1 MITVTAKEK
10 YSDILTDE
18 ALEFLG
24 SLVAM
29 FGPLRDDLLASRSDI
44 ASHRRT
50 TGTNLDYPFTTADI
64 RSSDWQVADIPNDLR
79 DRRVEITGPT
89 DRKMVIN
96 ALNSGAKA
104 FMADFEDSLSPTW
117 QNVMEGQQNLRDAVR
132 REITYE
138 HPAKGTYRL
147 VDDPA
152 VLMVRP
158 RGLHLDEYNIEFDGE
173 VVPAS
178 LVDFGLYFFHNA
190 KELID
195 RDSGPY
201 FYLPKLESAHEASWW
216 NEVFTFA
223 QNYMGIPVGTIRAT
237 VLIETLP
244 AAYQMEEILYALRKH
259 SAGLNCGRWDYI
271 FSYIKTIG
279 HDDRYLLP
287 DRSDVTME
295 APFMNAYVRRLIETC
310 HRRGAHAMGG
320 MAAQIPIK
328 NDLAAN
334 AAALEAV
341 RADKLREVKMGHDGT
356 WVAHPGLIPIAMEV
370 FDTHMANDNQ
380 IYSLPKFDT
389 VVSAGDLR
397 EPPSSR
403 RYTLSGLL
411 KNIDVSLRY
420 IESWLRGSGCVP
432 LYNMM
437 EDAATAEISRAQIW
451 QWVYH
456 GVELTSGETV
466 TMKLVEKHIADVVAE
481 IKEETTDM
489 RHSRIDDAAI
499 ILRSTALTNEL
510 APFLTLDAYDILED
524 RFDAMETE

>member
-1 MITVTAKEK
+1 MITVTAGEK
-10 YSDILTDE
+10 YPDILTDD

-24 SLVAM
+24 SLIAM
-29 FGPLRDDLLASRSDI
+29 FGPLRNDLLEVRSDI
-44 ASHRRT
+44 ASYRRS

-64 RSSDWQVADIPNDLR
+64 RSSEWQVAEIPDDLR

-117 QNVMEGQQNLRDAVR
+117 KNVMEGQQNLRDAAHR
-132 REITYE
+132 QITYD
-138 HPAKGTYRL
+138 HPTKGTYRL

-158 RGLHLDEYNIEFDGE
+158 RGLHLDEYNMMIDGD

-190 KELID
+190 RELID
-195 RDSGPY
+195 RGTGPY
-201 FYLPKLESAHEASWW
+201 FYLPKLESAHEAAWW
-216 NEVFTFA
+216 NQVFTFA

-244 AAYQMEEILYALRKH
+244 AAHQMEEILYALREH

-279 HDDRYLLP
+279 HDERYLLP

-295 APFMNAYVRRLIETC
+295 APFMNAYVRRLIDTC

-328 NDLAAN
+328 NDPIAN
-334 AAALEAV
+334 TAALDAV

-370 FDTHMANDNQ
+370 FDTHMERDNQ
-380 IYSLPKFDT
+380 IHSLSKFDT
-389 VVSAGDLR
+389 VVTAADLR
-397 EPPSSR
+397 EPPSSSR
-403 RYTLSGLL
+403 CTTTGLL

-420 IESWLRGSGCVP
+420 IESWLRGLGCVP

-451 QWVYH
+451 QCVYH
-456 GVELTSGETV
+456 GVKLASGETV
-466 TMKLVEKHIADVVAE
+466 TMKLVEQHIANVVNE

-489 RHSRIDDAAI
+489 RLSRIDDAAI
-499 ILRSTALTNEL
+499 ILRGTTLTNEL
-510 APFLTLDAYDILED
+510 VPFLTLDAYDILED